1 MRSMKAF
8 VALALAAA
16 LFSGPAYAVGIAPDE
31 PQTSSLVARVDL
43 SRQRMTVYIDDVQT
57 YVFPVSTGRGTYGTP
72 TGRYK
77 AEWLSPRHRTRKY
90 NNAPMPFAI
99 FFYEGYAIHGT
110 TDIKH
115 LGSIASHGCV
125 RLHPDNAKELFALV
139 QQVGM
144 DHTVIRV
151 RTHAQGLAQL
161 EEPTVK
167 EEPVKE
173 PVAVEAAE
181 IQDAT
186 MADVTG
192 STGKVTP
199 VSWLGRGVHS

>member
-1 MRSMKAF
+1 MLRRF
-8 VALALAAA
+8 LLGVALSLAC
-16 LFSGPAYAVGIAPDE
+16 SPAFADNILVIVDLQM
-31 PQTSSLVARVDL
+31 QTMQVRVDGITKY
-43 SRQRMTVYIDDVQT
+43 RWD
-57 YVFPVSTGRGTYGTP
+57 VSTGRIGYDTP
-72 TGRYK
+72 PGRYQPTRMHK
-77 AEWLSPRHRTRKY
+77 KYFSRKY
-90 NNAPMPFAI
+90 DNAPMPFAI

-199 VSWLGRGVHS
+199 VSWLRRGVNS